1 MSSPFS
7 TFEEFSN
14 AEGPIYTFAN
24 NSVMISILLILSLII
39 SVYFFYASF
48 GMRQE
53 LTTHV
58 DVKAIG
64 LLLIAG
70 LTTLTGFLFNP
81 QVPKRTEAAQARSSH
96 LEQNS
101 PKSWA
106 PLALLGLT
114 GVGRAALKRSKRSSR
129 KHRSVKRSRL

>member
-53 LTTHV
+53 LTAHI
-58 DVKAIG
+58 DVKAIS

-81 QVPKRTEAAQARSSH
+81 QVSQKTEAVQARSSR

-101 PKSWA
+101 PKSWT
-106 PLALLGLT
+106 PLALLGFT
-114 GVGRAALKRSKRSSR
+114 GVGGAALKRSKRSSR
-129 KHRSVKRSRL
+129 KYRSVKRSR